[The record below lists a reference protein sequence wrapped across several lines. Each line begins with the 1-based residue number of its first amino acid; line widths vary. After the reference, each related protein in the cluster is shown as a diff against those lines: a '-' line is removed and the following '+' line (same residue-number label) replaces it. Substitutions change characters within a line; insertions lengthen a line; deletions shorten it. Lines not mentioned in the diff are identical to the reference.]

1 MPFKENSFDGV
12 WIQAVLEHVIEPS
25 KVVSE
30 IYRVLNKKGI
40 VYAETPFMQ
49 QVHEGAY
56 DFTRFTV
63 LGHRYLFKDFEMI
76 EIGGNKGPE
85 FVLAWAVRYFFWA
98 LIRNKFLARII
109 GIGFGILMRP
119 FAPLM
124 SKKSM
129 YVASSGVFFLG
140 RKAES
145 IKSISH
151 KDLIKLYKGQF

>member
-1 MPFKENSFDGV
+1 M
-12 WIQAVLEHVIEPS
+12 IQEIDTWQSTQTNFNYCPLDLGQVIDC
-25 KVVSE
+25 KALNE

-56 DFTRFTV
+56 DFARFTV

-98 LIRNKFLARII
+98 LIRNKF
-109 GIGFGILMRP
+109 
-119 FAPLM
+119 
-124 SKKSM
+124 S
-129 YVASSGVFFLG
+129 
-140 RKAES
+140 
-145 IKSISH
+145 
-151 KDLIKLYKGQF
+151 